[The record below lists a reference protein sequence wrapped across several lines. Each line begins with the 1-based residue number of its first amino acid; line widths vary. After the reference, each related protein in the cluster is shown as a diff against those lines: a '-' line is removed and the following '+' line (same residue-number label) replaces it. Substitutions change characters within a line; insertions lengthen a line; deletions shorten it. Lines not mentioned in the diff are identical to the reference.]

1 MDTLPSDLTWNEVL
15 NRFDE
20 DKEYSLLLHQHRRR
34 ASKAKRAEGQQEKRF
49 VWRLII
55 QRARYRQTKTLLR
68 KNLRNPDDDSLLSR
82 TADLKIIELINQFFV
97 KPS

>member
-20 DKEYSLLLHQHRRR
+20 DKEYSLLLNQHRRR
-34 ASKAKRAEGQQEKRF
+34 TSKGRRAEGQQEKRF

-55 QRARYRQTKTLLR
+55 QRTRYRQTKTLLR
-68 KNLRNPDDDSLLSR
+68 KNLRDADGDSLLNQKVDPKSV
-82 TADLKIIELINQFFV
+82 ELINRFIV
-97 KPS
+97 